1 LLTPPV
7 SIIAND
13 MASASNSTIGERLR
27 HQRVEVLHK
36 GLRQMAQILGIA
48 APHLTDIEKDRR
60 TPSEE
65 LLMRIVEHYK
75 MDEAELRAGWKRPE
89 GIVDEVASQDATTA
103 RKVPQFLR
111 TARDLTPEQ
120 WDKLIKQAQKMGGKP
135 KR

>member
-1 LLTPPV
+1 MTR
-7 SIIAND
+7 SN
-13 MASASNSTIGERLR
+13 SNSTAGELLR
-27 HQRVEVLHK
+27 KQRVEVLNK

-65 LLMRIVEHYK
+65 LLLRIVQHYK

-89 GIVDEVASQDATTA
+89 AIVDEVASQDATTA

-120 WDKLIKQAQKMGGKP
+120 WDKLIKEAGRMGGK
-135 KR
+135 KKG

>member
-1 LLTPPV
+1 MPMTR
-7 SIIAND
+7 SN
-13 MASASNSTIGERLR
+13 SNSTAGELLR
-27 HQRVEVLHK
+27 KQRVEVLNK

-65 LLMRIVEHYK
+65 LLLRIVQHYK

-89 GIVDEVASQDATTA
+89 AIVDEVASQDATTA

-120 WDKLIKQAQKMGGKP
+120 WDKLIKEAGRMGGK
-135 KR
+135 KKG